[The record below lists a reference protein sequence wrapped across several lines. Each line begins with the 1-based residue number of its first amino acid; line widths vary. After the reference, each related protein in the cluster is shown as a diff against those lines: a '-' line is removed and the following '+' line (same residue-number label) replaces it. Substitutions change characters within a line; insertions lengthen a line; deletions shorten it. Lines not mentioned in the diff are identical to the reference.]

1 MPPSVESPAHCPS
14 ATALLPTAPG
24 LTPDF
29 SQHSPHPHRQCGP
42 PRWPG
47 LALTFK
53 SFYHP
58 RCWLISE
65 APPWCSWQ
73 VRAPGPGTQCFFSPP
88 PQALRNGEAGASTWA
103 RKVCQGGRG
112 PVPTFMPFYTPM
124 LCLAR
129 SHSLMY
135 SSGLILM
142 QPLWPNSNVTFSMK
156 SPVPP
161 GRDS

>member
-1 MPPSVESPAHCPS
+1 MEEIGV
-14 ATALLPTAPG
+14 ATLHRVPCTLPVCHSTVPHRAWTDPG
-24 LTPDF
+24 LLSALP
-29 SQHSPHPHRQCGP
+29 P

-47 LALTFK
+47 LVLTFK
-53 SFYHP
+53 SLHHP
-58 RCWLISE
+58 RCWLIPE
-65 APPWCSWQ
+65 ALPQCSWQ
-73 VRAPGPGTQCFFSPP
+73 VRAPDPGTQCFFSPP

-112 PVPTFMPFYTPM
+112 PVPTFMPFYTPT
-124 LCLAR
+124 LCIAR
-129 SHSLMY
+129 SHSLMC

-142 QPLWPNSNVTFSMK
+142 QPLRPNSNVTFSMK